1 MIDRMDI
8 HTTMKRISYM
18 KIRKFLKSLMG
29 IFVCLMM
36 IASFCTVFA
45 NDSGGD
51 ELVQEQPEM
60 TKQQRL
66 QGTIYLQNL
75 NYAAACDGVLT
86 VINPND
92 KTITPLFRENEFYV
106 PLRFVLEHY
115 GVAVSWEHETKTVI
129 MMAGEK
135 EYRLST
141 KDSVMSIGRNTKQ
154 LPNSCFIING
164 TTYVDFDDIAR
175 IINCKIYYFD
185 SYNAGVIAVG
195 EEWNS
200 ERQAEQDALKAMEFA
215 VSPFFKMFT

>member
-1 MIDRMDI
+1 
-8 HTTMKRISYM
+8 MKNRQFFN
-18 KIRKFLKSLMG
+18 RLMG
-29 IFVCLMM
+29 VFVCLA
-36 IASFCTVFA
+36 IVFSICTFFASASDVAEKTQA
-45 NDSGGD
+45 
-51 ELVQEQPEM
+51 LPEM
-60 TKQQRL
+60 TKQERL
-66 QGTIYLQNL
+66 KGTIYLQNL

-115 GVAVSWEHETKTVI
+115 GVKVSWEHETKTVL

-141 KDSVMSIGRNTKQ
+141 KDSVMSIGENTKQ

-164 TTYVDFDDIAR
+164 TTYVDFDDIAK
-175 IINCKIYYFD
+175 IINCKIYYFN

-200 ERQAEQDALKAMEFA
+200 ERQAEQDALRAMEFA

>member
-1 MIDRMDI
+1 
-8 HTTMKRISYM
+8 MKNRQFFN
-18 KIRKFLKSLMG
+18 RFMG
-29 IFVCLMM
+29 VFVCLA
-36 IASFCTVFA
+36 IVFSICTFFASASDVAEKTQA
-45 NDSGGD
+45 
-51 ELVQEQPEM
+51 LPEM
-60 TKQQRL
+60 TKQERL
-66 QGTIYLQNL
+66 KGTIYLQNL

-115 GVAVSWEHETKTVI
+115 GVKVSWEHETKTVI

-141 KDSVMSIGRNTKQ
+141 KDSVMSIGENTKQ

-164 TTYVDFDDIAR
+164 TTYVDFDDIAK
-175 IINCKIYYFD
+175 IINCKIYYFN

-200 ERQAEQDALKAMEFA
+200 ERQAEQDALRAMEFA

>member
-1 MIDRMDI
+1 
-8 HTTMKRISYM
+8 MKNRQFFN
-18 KIRKFLKSLMG
+18 RFMG
-29 IFVCLMM
+29 VFVCLA
-36 IASFCTVFA
+36 IVFSICTFFASASDVAEKTQA
-45 NDSGGD
+45 
-51 ELVQEQPEM
+51 LPEM
-60 TKQQRL
+60 TKQERL
-66 QGTIYLQNL
+66 KGTIYLQNL

-92 KTITPLFRENEFYV
+92 KTTTPLFRENEFYV

-115 GVAVSWEHETKTVI
+115 GVKVSWEHETKTVI

-141 KDSVMSIGRNTKQ
+141 KDSVMSIGENTKQ

-164 TTYVDFDDIAR
+164 TTYVDFDDIAK
-175 IINCKIYYFD
+175 IINCKIYYFN

-200 ERQAEQDALKAMEFA
+200 ERQAEQDALRAMEFA

>member
-1 MIDRMDI
+1 
-8 HTTMKRISYM
+8 MKTRALFKTI
-18 KIRKFLKSLMG
+18 
-29 IFVCLMM
+29 VCLCVCFV
-36 IASFCTVFA
+36 ILSFCTAFA
-45 NDSGGD
+45 NTGNSGKTASDG
-51 ELVQEQPEM
+51 QEM

-66 QGTIYLQNL
+66 DKTIYLQNL

-115 GVAVSWEHETKTVI
+115 GVAVSWEHETKAVI

>member
-1 MIDRMDI
+1 
-8 HTTMKRISYM
+8 MKNRQFF
-18 KIRKFLKSLMG
+18 KRFMG
-29 IFVCLMM
+29 VFVCLA
-36 IASFCTVFA
+36 IVFSICTFFASASDVAEKTQA
-45 NDSGGD
+45 
-51 ELVQEQPEM
+51 LPEM
-60 TKQQRL
+60 TKQERL
-66 QGTIYLQNL
+66 KGTIYLQNL

-115 GVAVSWEHETKTVI
+115 GVKVSWEHETKTVI

-141 KDSVMSIGRNTKQ
+141 KDSVMSIGENTKQ

-164 TTYVDFDDIAR
+164 TTYVDFDDIAK
-175 IINCKIYYFD
+175 IINCKIYYFN
-185 SYNAGVIAVG
+185 SYKAGVIAVG

-200 ERQAEQDALKAMEFA
+200 ERQAEQEALRAMEFA